1 MFEKKPLAQLRKL
14 IIEDEEGSIAPLIL
28 VYFTVIMSSIFVI
41 ANVASVYI
49 ARRELIAAAEGA
61 LSKATQELDELRYYY
76 ALPKAM
82 FGESSQNAAIP
93 INCNDASLTF
103 RRELSVT
110 QLNSAILIVKFEC
123 NGEDLR
129 ASVSQRA
136 RLPFELPIFKIQE
149 FTNQVNVAAR
159 SIYLNKL

>member
-61 LSKATQELDELRYYY
+61 LSKASQELDEFRFTMHYQRLCLGKVRKTP
-76 ALPKAM
+76 LFLLTAM
-82 FGESSQNAAIP
+82 M
-93 INCNDASLTF
+93 
-103 RRELSVT
+103 RV
-110 QLNSAILIVKFEC
+110 
-123 NGEDLR
+123 
-129 ASVSQRA
+129 
-136 RLPFELPIFKIQE
+136 
-149 FTNQVNVAAR
+149 
-159 SIYLNKL
+159 